1 MIRIGVDVGGTF
13 TDVTALDTAS
23 GRFHI
28 VKLASTGH
36 DQSIAVAEGIQRVLG
51 EAQRAPADVGYLGH
65 GTTVATNALL
75 ELKGAT
81 TALLVTGSVP
91 DVLEIARQRR
101 PHLYDLFADK
111 PPVLVP
117 RDRTIR
123 VAERLGAAADVV
135 VELTDAEIDR
145 VVGALEGSAAESVAI
160 CFLHSYRDPVHER
173 RMEEALAR
181 RRPDLFVSR
190 SSRVAP
196 EFREYERFSTAV
208 INAFIGPVVARYI
221 RRLGERVA
229 AAGLPVEPRVIQS
242 NGGLASTD
250 TVAERPVTT
259 LLSGPSAGVVGA
271 CYVAG
276 LAGIDDL
283 ITFDMGGTS
292 TDVCLIRGGQPL
304 PANERGLGGYP
315 IRVPSVDV
323 HTIGAGGG
331 SIASVDAAGGL
342 RVGPESAGARP
353 GPAAYGH
360 GGTRPTT
367 TDANV
372 VRGRQNPDSALGGT
386 MPIDRIA
393 ADRSVGLVAEG
404 LGTSVLDAARGIGR
418 LANSH
423 MARAVR
429 KVSVEGGEDPREYV
443 LMAYGGAGPLHA
455 AEVAAEVGMTRLLI
469 PPHPGTLCALGLLV
483 SDVRSEFT
491 RSFLRRAE
499 PDALPALNAAIAE
512 LVAEGRSWL
521 ADEARIA
528 ESHEVV
534 VLADA
539 RYPRQNFELR
549 IDLPSSGLEETALAS
564 VIVDF
569 HAQHEKA
576 YGFAHAD
583 SPVQLVN
590 LRAIARG
597 RVGKPELPQ
606 LTAGPGRP
614 APDAALGTR
623 VVDFAGE
630 HGAVPTPVLDRAKLL
645 CGDVIAG
652 PAVVEQL
659 DSTTLIPPNWTA
671 TVDGFG
677 NLLIEVVAHD

>member
-13 TDVTALDTAS
+13 TDVTALDTQT
-23 GRFHI
+23 GGFHV
-28 VKLASTGH
+28 VKLPSTGQ
-36 DQSIAVAEGIQRVLG
+36 DQSIAVAEGILAVLDDAG
-51 EAQRAPADVGYLGH
+51 RAPADVSYLGH

-75 ELKGAT
+75 ELKGAP
-81 TALLVTGSVP
+81 TALLVTAGVP

-117 RDRTIR
+117 RDRTFR
-123 VAERLGAAADVV
+123 VAERLGSAGDVV
-135 VELTDAEIDR
+135 QELTEAEVDR
-145 VVGALEGSAAESVAI
+145 AVDALEGSAAESVAI

-173 RMEEALAR
+173 RLEEALAR

-221 RRLGERVA
+221 RRLGERVN
-229 AAGLPVEPRVIQS
+229 AAGLPVGPRVIQS

-271 CYVAG
+271 CYLAG

-315 IRVPSVDV
+315 IRVPSMDV

-360 GGTRPTT
+360 GGTLPTT

-372 VRGRQNPDSALGGT
+372 VRGRQNPQSALGGT
-386 MPIDRIA
+386 MPID
-393 ADRSVGLVAEG
+393 LVAAERAVRGVGDG
-404 LGTSVLDAARGIGR
+404 LGTTVLDAARGIGR

-455 AEVAAEVGMTRLLI
+455 AEVAAEVGMTRLLV
-469 PPHPGTLCALGLLV
+469 PPRPGTLCALGLLV

-499 PDALPALNAAIAE
+499 ADALPDLNAAIAE
-512 LVAEGRSWL
+512 LVAEGSAWL

-528 ESHEVV
+528 QRHEVT

-549 IDLPSSGLEETALAS
+549 IDLPSSGLDPAALAS
-564 VIVDF
+564 VVADF

-576 YGFAHAD
+576 YGFAHPD

-590 LRAIARG
+590 LRAVAHG
-597 RVGKPELPQ
+597 HVGKPELPR
-606 LTAGPGRP
+606 LSTGSGRP
-614 APDAALGTR
+614 GTDALLGTR
-623 VVDFAGE
+623 EVDFGAE
-630 HGAVPTPVLDRAKLL
+630 HGALPTPVLDRAGLL
-645 CGDVIAG
+645 CGDVIVG

-659 DSTTLIPPNWTA
+659 DSTTLVPPGWSA

-677 NLLIEVVAHD
+677 NLLIEVVSQ

>member
-13 TDVTALDTAS
+13 TDVTALDTGS

-28 VKLASTGH
+28 FKLPSTGH
-36 DQSIAVAEGIQRVLG
+36 DQSIAVADGIRHVLG
-51 EAQRAPADVGYLGH
+51 DAGRTPDDVTYLGH

-81 TALLVTGSVP
+81 TALLVTGGVP

-111 PPVLVP
+111 PRVLVP
-117 RDRTIR
+117 RELTFG
-123 VAERLGAAADVV
+123 VAERLAASGEVV
-135 VELTDAEIDR
+135 VELTDAEIER
-145 VVGALEGSAAESVAI
+145 VAAELEACGAESVAI
-160 CFLHSYRDPVHER
+160 CFLHSYRDAAHETR
-173 RMEEALAR
+173 VEDALAR
-181 RRPDLFVSR
+181 RLPEVFVSR

-208 INAFIGPVVARYI
+208 INSFIGPVVSRYI

-229 AAGLPVEPRVIQS
+229 EAGLPVGPRVIQS

-250 TVAERPVTT
+250 AVAERPVTT

-271 CYVAG
+271 SYLAG
-276 LAGIDDL
+276 LAGIGDL

-292 TDVCLIRGGQPL
+292 TDVCLIRDGRPAS
-304 PANERGLGGYP
+304 ANERGLGGYP

-331 SIASVDAAGGL
+331 SIASVDGAGGL

-372 VRGRQNPDSALGGT
+372 VRGRQNPESALGGA
-386 MPIDRIA
+386 MPIDSTA
-393 ADRSVGLVAEG
+393 AERAVATVAEG
-404 LGTSVLDAARGIGR
+404 LGTSVVEAARGIGR

-429 KVSVEGGEDPREYV
+429 QVSVEAGEDPRQYV

-455 AEVAAEVGMTRLLI
+455 AEVAAEVGMTRLLV
-469 PPHPGTLCALGLLV
+469 PPNPGTLCALGLLV

-491 RSFLRRAE
+491 SSFLRRAE
-499 PDALPALNAAIAE
+499 PDTLPALNEAVAA
-512 LVAEGRSWL
+512 LVAEGKAWL
-521 ADEARIA
+521 AGEARIA
-528 ESHEVV
+528 QRHDVT

-549 IDLPSSGLEETALAS
+549 IPLPSAGLDESSLAS
-564 VIVDF
+564 VVADF

-576 YGFAHAD
+576 YGFAHPD

-590 LRAIARG
+590 LRAIAHG
-597 RVGKPELPQ
+597 EVAKPDMPRVSAGSATPE
-606 LTAGPGRP
+606 
-614 APDAALGTR
+614 PDALLGTR
-623 VVDFAGE
+623 EVDFGEE
-630 HGAVPTPVLDRAKLL
+630 HGALRTPVLDRAKLKS
-645 CGDVIAG
+645 GNTFAG
-652 PAVVEQL
+652 PAIVEQL
-659 DSTTLIPPNWTA
+659 DSTTVVPPGWSS
-671 TVDGFG
+671 TVDDFG
-677 NLLIEVVAHD
+677 NLLIEVDAE

>member
-13 TDVTALDTAS
+13 TDVTALDTAT

-28 VKLASTGH
+28 VKLPSTGN
-36 DQSIAVAEGIQRVLG
+36 DQSVAVAEGILRVLDDAG
-51 EAQRAPADVGYLGH
+51 SAPAEVGYLGH

-81 TALLVTGSVP
+81 TALLVTAGVP

-135 VELTDAEIDR
+135 VELTDAEVER
-145 VVGALEGSAAESVAI
+145 VVSALKDTGAESVAV
-160 CFLHSYRDPVHER
+160 CFLHSYRDATHEQR
-173 RMEEALAR
+173 VEKALTQR
-181 RRPDLFVSR
+181 LPDLFVSR

-196 EFREYERFSTAV
+196 EFREYERFSTAA

-229 AAGLPVEPRVIQS
+229 AAGLPVGPRVIQS

-250 TVAERPVTT
+250 AVAERPVTT

-271 CYVAG
+271 CYLAG

-315 IRVPSVDV
+315 VRVPSVDV

-331 SIASVDAAGGL
+331 SVASVDAAGGL

-386 MPIDRIA
+386 MPIDRAAAERAIA
-393 ADRSVGLVAEG
+393 TVAEG
-404 LGTSVLDAARGIGR
+404 LGTSVLEAARGIGR

-423 MARAVR
+423 MARAAR

-455 AEVAAEVGMTRLLI
+455 AEVATEVGMTRLLV

-491 RSFLRRAE
+491 RSFLRRADPE
-499 PDALPALNAAIAE
+499 ALPALNAAIAE
-512 LVAEGRSWL
+512 LVAEGAAWL

-528 ESHEVV
+528 ERHDVT

-549 IDLPSSGLEETALAS
+549 IDLPSAGLDEVALAS
-564 VIVDF
+564 VVADF

-576 YGFAHAD
+576 YGFAHPD

-590 LRAIARG
+590 LRAVAHG
-597 RVGKPELPQ
+597 HVGKPELPR
-606 LTAGPGRP
+606 LATGAGRP
-614 APDAALGTR
+614 GPDALLGMR
-623 VVDFAGE
+623 QVDFGAE
-630 HGAVPTPVLDRAKLL
+630 NGAVPTPVLDRANLR
-645 CGDVIAG
+645 CGDVIYG
-652 PAVVEQL
+652 PAVVDQL
-659 DSTTLIPPNWTA
+659 DATTLVPPNWTA
-671 TVDGFG
+671 TVDEYG
-677 NLLIEVVAHD
+677 NLLIEVVSQ

>member
-13 TDVTALDTAS
+13 TDVTALDTS
-23 GRFHI
+23 TGSFH
-28 VKLASTGH
+28 VFKLPSTGH
-36 DQSIAVAEGIQRVLG
+36 DQSIAVTDGITSVLSAAG
-51 EAQRAPADVGYLGH
+51 GSADDVTYLGH

-75 ELKGAT
+75 ELKGAR
-81 TALLVTGSVP
+81 TALLVTGGVP

-111 PPVLVP
+111 PRVLVP
-117 RDRTIR
+117 RELTFG
-123 VAERLGAAADVV
+123 VTERLAADGQVV
-135 VELTDAEIDR
+135 VELTDEEIDR
-145 VVGALEGSAAESVAI
+145 VARKLGESGAQSVAV
-160 CFLHSYRDPVHER
+160 CFLHSYRDAGHEVR
-173 RMEEALAR
+173 VAEALAR
-181 RRPDLFVSR
+181 QLPDVFVSR

-208 INAFIGPVVARYI
+208 INSFIGPTVSRYI
-221 RRLGERVA
+221 RRLSERVQD
-229 AAGLPVEPRVIQS
+229 AGIPVGPRVIQS
-242 NGGLASTD
+242 NGGLASTE

-271 CYVAG
+271 SFLAA
-276 LAGIDDL
+276 LAGVSDL

-292 TDVCLIRGGQPL
+292 TDVCLIRGGEPAA
-304 PANERGLGGYP
+304 ANERGLGGYP

-331 SIASVDAAGGL
+331 SIASVDDAGGL

-360 GGTRPTT
+360 GGTQPTT

-372 VRGRQNPDSALGGT
+372 VRSRQNPASALGGS
-386 MPIDRIA
+386 MPIDSDA
-393 ADRSVGLVAEG
+393 ARRAVDTVANG
-404 LGTSVLDAARGIGR
+404 LGTSTMEAARGIGR

-429 KVSVEGGEDPREYV
+429 QVSVEAGEDPRDYV

-455 AEVAAEVGMTRLLI
+455 AEVAAEVGMTRILV

-491 RSFLRRAE
+491 RSFLRKA
-499 PDALPALNAAIAE
+499 DASTIPALNDAIAT
-512 LVAEGRSWL
+512 LVDEGREWL
-521 ADEARIA
+521 AAEARIA
-528 ESHEVV
+528 DRHDVT

-549 IDLPSSGLEETALAS
+549 IPLPAEGFDDATLAS
-564 VIVDF
+564 LVADF
-569 HAQHEKA
+569 HARHEKA
-576 YGFAHAD
+576 YGFSHPE

-590 LRAIARG
+590 LRAVAHG
-597 RVGKPELPQ
+597 TVPKPEMPRIEQ
-606 LTAGPGRP
+606 GTADV
-614 APDAALGTR
+614 DAAALIDTR
-623 VVDFAGE
+623 HVDFGVE
-630 HGAVPTPVLDRAKLL
+630 YGTVPTPVLQRDLL
-645 CGDVIAG
+645 KARNTFAG
-652 PAVVEQL
+652 PAIVEQL
-659 DSTTLIPPNWTA
+659 DSTTVVPPGWRA
-671 TVDGFG
+671 TVDDFG
-677 NLLIEVVAHD
+677 NLLIEVTVR

>member
-13 TDVTALDTAS
+13 TDVTALDTGS

-28 VKLASTGH
+28 VKLPSTGH
-36 DQSIAVAEGIQRVLG
+36 DQSIAVADGIREVLRG
-51 EAQRAPADVGYLGH
+51 AGREPGDVTYLGH

-81 TALLVTGSVP
+81 TALLVTGGVP

-111 PPVLVP
+111 PRVLVP
-117 RDRTIR
+117 RDLTFG
-123 VAERLGAAADVV
+123 VAERLAATGEVV
-135 VELTDAEIDR
+135 RELTDAEIER
-145 VVGALEGSAAESVAI
+145 VATELEASGAESVAI
-160 CFLHSYRDPVHER
+160 CFLHSYRDAAHETR
-173 RMEEALAR
+173 VEEALASR
-181 RRPDLFVSR
+181 LPDVFVSR

-208 INAFIGPVVARYI
+208 INSFIGPVVSRYI

-229 AAGLPVEPRVIQS
+229 EEGLPVGPRVIQS

-250 TVAERPVTT
+250 AVAERPVTT

-271 CYVAG
+271 SFLAG
-276 LAGIDDL
+276 LAGIGDL

-292 TDVCLIRGGQPL
+292 TDVCLIRDGRPAS
-304 PANERGLGGYP
+304 ANERGLGGYP

-331 SIASVDAAGGL
+331 SIASVDGAGGL

-360 GGTRPTT
+360 GGTQPTT

-372 VRGRQNPDSALGGT
+372 VRGRQNPESALGGA
-386 MPIDRIA
+386 MPIDSA
-393 ADRSVGLVAEG
+393 AAERAVASVADG
-404 LGTSVLDAARGIGR
+404 LGAGVVEAARGIGR

-429 KVSVEGGEDPREYV
+429 QVSVESGEDPREYV

-455 AEVAAEVGMTRLLI
+455 AEVAAEVGMTRLLV
-469 PPHPGTLCALGLLV
+469 PPNPGTLCALGLLV

-491 RSFLRRAE
+491 SSFLRRAE
-499 PDALPALNAAIAE
+499 PETLPALNEAVAA
-512 LVAEGRSWL
+512 LVAEGTAWL
-521 ADEARIA
+521 EQEARIA
-528 ESHEVV
+528 QRHEVLI
-534 VLADA
+534 LADA

-549 IDLPSSGLEETALAS
+549 IPLPADGLDEDTLAA
-564 VIVDF
+564 VVADF
-569 HAQHEKA
+569 HARHEKA
-576 YGFAHAD
+576 YGFAHPD

-590 LRAIARG
+590 LRAVAHGEVAKPAMPVIERG
-597 RVGKPELPQ
+597 G
-606 LTAGPGRP
+606 A
-614 APDAALGTR
+614 APDPDARLGTR
-623 VVDFAGE
+623 DVDFGE
-630 HGAVPTPVLDRAKLL
+630 RHGAVPTPVLDRAKLTA
-645 CGDVIAG
+645 GNTIPG
-652 PAVVEQL
+652 PAIVEQL
-659 DSTTLIPPNWTA
+659 DSTTVVPPGWSS
-671 TVDGFG
+671 TVDEFG
-677 NLLIEVVAHD
+677 NLLIEVVDA